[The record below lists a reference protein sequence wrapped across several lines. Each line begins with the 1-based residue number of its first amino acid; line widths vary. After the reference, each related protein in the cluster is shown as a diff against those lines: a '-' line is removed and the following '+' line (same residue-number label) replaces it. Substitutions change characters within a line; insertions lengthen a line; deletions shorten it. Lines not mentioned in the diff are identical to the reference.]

1 MTQKIKVCFAST
13 TFTMFLSVITL
24 RNQFVTYISSIL
36 KLPSHKANYC
46 LTGKMLLVHFCPRR
60 ATAVNHQITSQYP
73 EHPSLQNTCAYVIS
87 VVMKHLET
95 NCFLTESEHG
105 FRESYPCD
113 EQFLQTLEFL
123 ASSRSKN
130 KQIDAILFDL
140 TRFFI
145 RVLAKLKHYNIRD
158 YNVP

>member
-13 TFTMFLSVITL
+13 TFTVFLSVITL

-46 LTGKMLLVHFCPRR
+46 LTGKMLLVHLCPRR

-73 EHPSLQNTCAYVIS
+73 EHPFTAKYLRICNQRR
-87 VVMKHLET
+87 HET
-95 NCFLTESEHG
+95 SRNQLLSYWVT
-105 FRESYPCD
+105 SYPCD
-113 EQFLQTLEFL
+113 EQFLLTLEFL